1 MNFFKY
7 FKILQKKL
15 MKKNARSR
23 KFIHSNK
30 FELNRFKQR
39 NKNKNKINLKIK
51 SVPKKLL
58 TKIFLLLSFSLNLF
72 LLKYLLFKK
81 VKKEIINPIKILPRE
96 EALDRGLPFVKKC
109 LDGILM
115 KKIDIK
121 EKILNPKISVV
132 IPCYNCKKY
141 IKSALRS
148 VQNQN
153 MTDIEIIIQNDD
165 SNNETVN
172 LLNELLKEDPRIEI
186 LYNVNIF

>member
-30 FELNRFKQR
+30 FELNSFKPR
-39 NKNKNKINLKIK
+39 NKNKNNLKVE
-51 SVPKKLL
+51 SVSKKFLS
-58 TKIFLLLSFSLNLF
+58 KFFLLLSFSLNLF

-81 VKKEIINPIKILPRE
+81 VKKVKKEIINPIKILSRE
-96 EALDRGLPFVKKC
+96 EALDRGLPFVKNC
-109 LDGILM
+109 LDDILM

-153 MTDIEIIIQNDD
+153 MTDIEIIIQNDY
-165 SNNETVN
+165 SNIETVN
-172 LLNELLKEDPRIEI
+172 LLNELKKEDPRI
-186 LYNVNIF
+186 

>member
-15 MKKNARSR
+15 MEKKVRSR
-23 KFIHSNK
+23 KFIHSNN
-30 FELNRFKQR
+30 FELKILNRR
-39 NKNKNKINLKIK
+39 YKNKINIK
-51 SVPKKLL
+51 KESVSKKFLS
-58 TKIFLLLSFSLNLF
+58 KFFLLLSFSLNLF

-81 VKKEIINPIKILPRE
+81 VKKEILNPIKILPRE
-96 EALDRGLPFVKKC
+96 EALDSGLPFVKNC

-153 MTDIEIIIQNDD
+153 MTDIEII
-165 SNNETVN
+165 T
-172 LLNELLKEDPRIEI
+172 K
-186 LYNVNIF
+186 